1 MYLVAAGEREGE
13 AEWYFTATIAVAL
26 AGSHQL
32 LLVVRTPAAA
42 EVEML
47 VGLQAKVRRR
57 LGGIIPY
64 RADLAD
70 PGHRLLIPATT
81 SP

>member
-1 MYLVAAGEREGE
+1 
-13 AEWYFTATIAVAL
+13 
-26 AGSHQL
+26 
-32 LLVVRTPAAA
+32 
-42 EVEML
+42 ML